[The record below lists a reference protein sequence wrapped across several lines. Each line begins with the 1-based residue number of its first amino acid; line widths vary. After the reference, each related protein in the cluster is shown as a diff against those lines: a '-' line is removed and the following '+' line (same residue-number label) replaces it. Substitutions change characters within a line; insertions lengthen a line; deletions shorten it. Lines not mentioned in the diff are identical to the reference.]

1 MRAIVLPFAL
11 LGLLLAGCGLKGPL
25 KLPEPASPVTIHPAP
40 TTAPTGA
47 PAAEASLDP
56 DTQRPK
62 SQRPESPA
70 SPKKRLT
77 SSMSR

>member
-47 PAAEASLDP
+47 PAAEVPAEAPAPGTDASADVP
-56 DTQRPK
+56 PAQEHGPQRD
-62 SQRPESPA
+62 
-70 SPKKRLT
+70 
-77 SSMSR
+77 